1 MINNSSKIAPPP
13 NADIKDVRTIRRKD
27 DKSETE
33 AISRHSERQRRNP
46 ADYYNV
52 SNSNGIHMKNF
63 PETDHASKPL
73 GIFTSKSVSDVG
85 IASWNYF
92 SLVTAI
98 HIAVADMNFVTR
110 SPSCT
115 LVRNSAIPTYFK
127 NLAAKT
133 LHKCMKY
140 KTMLLQRAT
149 CVAPLPSRLAAKRVA
164 FTLAEVLI
172 TLGIIGVVA
181 ALTIPSIINKI
192 KHKEL
197 ETGFQK
203 AYSTFSQGV
212 INMKREDGEGL
223 AKYYAYY
230 NPDTQTNP
238 NADEF
243 FKRFYQYSGVKVIGK
258 CNYKNITIKN
268 YTKNAE
274 AKSYCIHNSNKVDGS
289 CSYVD
294 LAEELSNGM
303 CSALT
308 ITASTIFIIVDTN
321 GMKGPNLLGHDIF
334 FFKVDKNDNLIPI
347 KMAKLYTDEELEDE
361 SMPTWSYVAGDPCS
375 IKSKQAG
382 NGTGCSY
389 YALIN
394 QNPDDASKGYWES
407 LP

>member
-1 MINNSSKIAPPP
+1 MVDSSSEYESIVGWGCYPNNEKLIQLYPSPEFLNSLSF
-13 NADIKDVRTIRRKD
+13 IKKFYPLPVGAREKFIKVTHDN
-27 DKSETE
+27 SCNL
-33 AISRHSERQRRNP
+33 RHSEQLAKESSLLQYKASAKNE
-46 ADYYNV
+46 N
-52 SNSNGIHMKNF
+52 NST
-63 PETDHASKPL
+63 ETDHASMPL
-73 GIFTSKSVSDVG
+73 DIFASKSVSCWHSNANLLAKSAFTLAEG
-85 IASWNYF
+85 A
-92 SLVTAI
+92 T
-98 HIAVADMNFVTR
+98 HVAHCD
-110 SPSCT
+110 
-115 LVRNSAIPTYFK
+115 
-127 NLAAKT
+127 
-133 LHKCMKY
+133 KY
-140 KTMLLQRAT
+140 R
-149 CVAPLPSRLAAKRVA
+149 RVA

-181 ALTIPSIINKI
+181 ALTLPSIINNI

-197 ETGFQK
+197 ETGFKK
-203 AYSTFSQGV
+203 AYSTFSQGI
-212 INMKREDGEGL
+212 INMKRENGEGL

-238 NADEF
+238 NAGEF
-243 FKRFYQYSGVKVIGK
+243 FKKFYQYSGVKVIGK

-308 ITASTIFIIVDTN
+308 ITASTIFIIVDSN

-347 KMAKLYTDEELEDE
+347 KMGKLYTDEELEDE

>member
-1 MINNSSKIAPPP
+1 MPPP
-13 NADIKDVRTIRRKD
+13 TADIKDVRTIRQKD

-33 AISRHSERQRRNP
+33 AISRHSERQRRNQ

-52 SNSNGIHMKNF
+52 SNSNGIRMKNF

-73 GIFTSKSVSDVG
+73 GIFASKS
-85 IASWNYF
+85 
-92 SLVTAI
+92 
-98 HIAVADMNFVTR
+98 
-110 SPSCT
+110 
-115 LVRNSAIPTYFK
+115 
-127 NLAAKT
+127 
-133 LHKCMKY
+133 
-140 KTMLLQRAT
+140 
-149 CVAPLPSRLAAKRVA
+149 A
-164 FTLAEVLI
+164 FTLIEVLI
-172 TLGIIGVVA
+172 TLGIIGVVV

-238 NADEF
+238 NAGEF

-274 AKSYCIHNSNKVDGS
+274 AKSYCIHNSGKVDGS

-308 ITASTIFIIVDTN
+308 ITASTIFIIVDSN

>member
-1 MINNSSKIAPPP
+1 
-13 NADIKDVRTIRRKD
+13 
-27 DKSETE
+27 
-33 AISRHSERQRRNP
+33 
-46 ADYYNV
+46 
-52 SNSNGIHMKNF
+52 MKNF
-63 PETDHASKPL
+63 PETDHASMPL
-73 GIFTSKSVSDVG
+73 GIFASKSVSHMTNVG
-85 IASWNYF
+85 VVGTPPYGAKSV
-92 SLVTAI
+92 SLSDWQI
-98 HIAVADMNFVTR
+98 R
-110 SPSCT
+110 
-115 LVRNSAIPTYFK
+115 PTSK

-149 CVAPLPSRLAAKRVA
+149 CVAPLPSRLAAKKSAFTLAEGATHVVLCDKSRRVA

-181 ALTIPSIINKI
+181 ALTLPTIINKI

-197 ETGFQK
+197 ESGFQK
-203 AYSTFSQGV
+203 AYSTFSQGI

-238 NADEF
+238 NAGEF
-243 FKRFYQYSGVKVIGK
+243 FKKFYQYSGVKVIGK

-274 AKSYCIHNSNKVDGS
+274 AKSYCIHNSGKVDGS

-308 ITASTIFIIVDTN
+308 ITASTIFIIVDSN

-347 KMAKLYTDEELEDE
+347 KMGKLYTDEELEDE
-361 SMPTWSYVAGDPCS
+361 SMPTYSYVLGDPCS

>member
-1 MINNSSKIAPPP
+1 MNGSYE
-13 NADIKDVRTIRRKD
+13 R
-27 DKSETE
+27 E
-33 AISRHSERQRRNP
+33 AISRRYPNNEKLIQLYPSPEFLNSLSFIKKFYPLPFGAREKFIKVTHDNSCNLRHSEQLAKESSLLQYKAAAKNE
-46 ADYYNV
+46 N
-52 SNSNGIHMKNF
+52 NST
-63 PETDHASKPL
+63 ETDHASMPL
-73 GIFTSKSVSDVG
+73 DIFASKSVSCWHSNANLLAKSAFTLAEG
-85 IASWNYF
+85 A
-92 SLVTAI
+92 T
-98 HIAVADMNFVTR
+98 HVAHCD
-110 SPSCT
+110 
-115 LVRNSAIPTYFK
+115 
-127 NLAAKT
+127 
-133 LHKCMKY
+133 KY
-140 KTMLLQRAT
+140 R
-149 CVAPLPSRLAAKRVA
+149 RVA

-181 ALTIPSIINKI
+181 ALTLPSIINNI

-197 ETGFQK
+197 ETGFKK
-203 AYSTFSQGV
+203 AYSTFSQG
-212 INMKREDGEGL
+212 IMNMKREDGEGL

-238 NADEF
+238 NAGEF
-243 FKRFYQYSGVKVIGK
+243 FKKFYQYSGVKIIGK

-274 AKSYCIHNSNKVDGS
+274 AKSYCINNSGKVDGS
-289 CSYVD
+289 CNYVD
-294 LAEELSNGM
+294 LADELSNGM

-308 ITASTIFIIVDTN
+308 ITASTIFIIVDSN

>member
-52 SNSNGIHMKNF
+52 SNSNGIHMKNL

-73 GIFTSKSVSDVG
+73 GIFASKS
-85 IASWNYF
+85 
-92 SLVTAI
+92 
-98 HIAVADMNFVTR
+98 
-110 SPSCT
+110 
-115 LVRNSAIPTYFK
+115 
-127 NLAAKT
+127 
-133 LHKCMKY
+133 
-140 KTMLLQRAT
+140 
-149 CVAPLPSRLAAKRVA
+149 A

-197 ETGFQK
+197 ESGFQK
-203 AYSTFSQGV
+203 AYSTFSQGI

-238 NADEF
+238 NAGEF

-274 AKSYCIHNSNKVDGS
+274 AKSYCIHNSGKVDGS

-294 LAEELSNGM
+294 LKDELSNGM
-303 CSALT
+303 CSNLT
-308 ITASTIFIIVDTN
+308 ITASTIFIIIDTN
-321 GMKGPNLLGHDIF
+321 GIKSPNSLGHDIF
-334 FFKVDKNDNLIPI
+334 FFRIDKNDNLIPI
-347 KMAKLYTDEELEDE
+347 KMAKLFTDEELEDE